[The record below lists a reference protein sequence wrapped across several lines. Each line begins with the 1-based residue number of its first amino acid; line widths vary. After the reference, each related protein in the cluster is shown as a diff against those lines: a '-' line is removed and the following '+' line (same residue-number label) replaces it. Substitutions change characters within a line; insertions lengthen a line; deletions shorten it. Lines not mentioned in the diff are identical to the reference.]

1 MAHVRYIKIL
11 TWLQGFRVKIEN
23 SSRLNCLKIPRRE
36 LSTKKKTK
44 PNKEKM
50 TRKPRSHIVATFRVL
65 SLLRSDEGLEHE
77 TCLYLIYQLIC

>member
-36 LSTKKKTK
+36 LSTKKKQT
-44 PNKEKM
+44 
-50 TRKPRSHIVATFRVL
+50 
-65 SLLRSDEGLEHE
+65 
-77 TCLYLIYQLIC
+77 Q